1 MTYYAVCKDVTN
13 LKEMEKNLILP
24 SFKKLKFANCNKK
37 FWKKLMYKAFTSAK
51 SKCDEW
57 HDYEMNVE
65 PYADDKPIRYEFTA
79 CPAAQFAK
87 QFGLTEVMPALC
99 NVDYDMA
106 ELNDTVFTREQT
118 LAGGGSLCDCH
129 YDHKPHN

>member
-13 LKEMEKNLILP
+13 LKEMEENLILP
-24 SFKKLKFANCNKK
+24 SFKKLKFVNCNKK

-65 PYADDKPIRYEFTA
+65 PYADDKPIRYEFTV
-79 CPAAQFAK
+79 CHAAQFAK
-87 QFGLTEVMPALC
+87 QFGLTKVMPALC

-106 ELNDTVFTREQT
+106 CQPRIKRT
-118 LAGGGSLCDCH
+118 LPKRRHFRAFCQILV
-129 YDHKPHN
+129 